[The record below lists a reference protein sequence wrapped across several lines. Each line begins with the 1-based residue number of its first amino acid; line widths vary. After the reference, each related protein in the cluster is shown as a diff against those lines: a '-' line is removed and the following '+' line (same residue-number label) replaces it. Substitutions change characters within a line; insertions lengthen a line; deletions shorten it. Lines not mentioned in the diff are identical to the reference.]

1 MSNSSVGRARG
12 GLFASVSRPQELQLP
27 LVAEPRHGS
36 TGLRGSTHQT
46 AVGGGGGDGSGG
58 RQNADYTHK
67 LLISG
72 VSRDASC
79 LPGGRRNHTVIEK
92 TPDGTKALLYL

>member
-1 MSNSSVGRARG
+1 MCLTAVLGERG
-12 GLFASVSRPQELQLP
+12 GGAFLAPSAAHRSLQPP

-36 TGLRGSTHQT
+36 TGLRGSTRQT
-46 AVGGGGGDGSGG
+46 AVGGPVEAD
-58 RQNADYTHK
+58 NADYTHK

-92 TPDGTKALLYL
+92 TPDGTKTLLYL